1 MGPKANYFKTLII
14 VVFIIVSLFFLN
26 KKILFLDKEVG
37 ELIFRG
43 TEVNQKI

>member
-26 KKILFLDKEVG
+26 KKYFFLDKEVG

-43 TEVNQKI
+43 TEVDQKI